1 MPAKTVKTLVTTLV
15 LTAALGGL
23 LWGTLAE
30 GTEYYMHVDEVMAEP
45 DAWYGK
51 KLQVHGFVVE
61 GSRRWKPDTLDV
73 RFQVEHNGAVID
85 AEYTG
90 IVPDTFLDGS
100 EVVISGQL
108 GPHGFTVAPNGGM
121 AKCPSNSDPRPT
133 LGSAASSTSNC
144 FRRLPCVAE
153 SAPAGRA

>member
-1 MPAKTVKTLVTTLV
+1 MPAKTVKMLITTVV

-30 GTEYYMHVDEVMAEP
+30 GTEYYMHVDEVMAAP

-51 KLQVHGFVVE
+51 NLQVHGYVVE
-61 GSRRWKPDTLDV
+61 GSRLKKPNTLEI
-73 RFQVEHNGAVID
+73 RFQVENNGAVID

-90 IVPDTFLDGS
+90 LVPDTFQDGS

-108 GPHGFTVAPNGGM
+108 GPHGTFAVAPNGVM
-121 AKCPSNSDPRPT
+121 AKCPSKYEPKPT
-133 LGSAASSTSNC
+133 LGSAASSN
-144 FRRLPCVAE
+144 
-153 SAPAGRA
+153 

>member
-1 MPAKTVKTLVTTLV
+1 MPAKTVKVLVTTLA
-15 LTAALGGL
+15 LTVALSGL

-51 KLQVHGFVVE
+51 KLQVHGYVVE
-61 GSRRWKPDTLDV
+61 GSRLRKPDTLEV
-73 RFQVEHNGAVID
+73 RFQVENNGSVID

-90 IVPDTFLDGS
+90 LVPDTFQDGS

-108 GPHGFTVAPNGGM
+108 SPHGFTVAPNGGM
-121 AKCPSNSDPRPT
+121 AKCPSKYEPKPT
-133 LGSAASSTSNC
+133 LGSTAPSN
-144 FRRLPCVAE
+144 
-153 SAPAGRA
+153 

>member
-1 MPAKTVKTLVTTLV
+1 MPAKTVKMLVTTVV
-15 LTAALGGL
+15 LTAAFVGL

-61 GSRRWKPDTLDV
+61 GSRLRKPATLEY
-73 RFQVEHNGAVID
+73 RFKVENNGAVID

-90 IVPDTFLDGS
+90 LVPDTFQDGS
-100 EVVISGQL
+100 EVVITGQL
-108 GPHGFTVAPNGGM
+108 SAHGFTVDPNGVM
-121 AKCPSNSDPRPT
+121 AKCPSKYEPKPT
-133 LGSAASSTSNC
+133 LGSAASSN
-144 FRRLPCVAE
+144 
-153 SAPAGRA
+153 

>member
-1 MPAKTVKTLVTTLV
+1 MPAKTVKVLVTTLA
-15 LTAALGGL
+15 LTVALSGL

-51 KLQVHGFVVE
+51 KLQVHGYVVE
-61 GSRRWKPDTLDV
+61 GSRLRKPDTLEV
-73 RFQVEHNGAVID
+73 RFQVENNGSVID

-90 IVPDTFLDGS
+90 LVPDTFQDGS

-108 GPHGFTVAPNGGM
+108 SPHGFTVAPNGVM
-121 AKCPSNSDPRPT
+121 AKCPSKYEPKPT
-133 LGSAASSTSNC
+133 LGSTAPSN
-144 FRRLPCVAE
+144 
-153 SAPAGRA
+153 

>member
-1 MPAKTVKTLVTTLV
+1 MPAKTVKMLVTTVV
-15 LTAALGGL
+15 LTAAFVGL

-61 GSRRWKPDTLDV
+61 GSRRRKPDTLEY
-73 RFQVEHNGAVID
+73 RFKVENNGAGID

-90 IVPDTFLDGS
+90 LVPDTFQDGS
-100 EVVISGQL
+100 EVVITGQL
-108 GPHGFTVAPNGGM
+108 SAHGFTVDPNGVM
-121 AKCPSNSDPRPT
+121 AKCPSKYEPKPT
-133 LGSAASSTSNC
+133 LGSAASSN
-144 FRRLPCVAE
+144 
-153 SAPAGRA
+153 

>member
-1 MPAKTVKTLVTTLV
+1 MMAAKTVKTLITTLV

-45 DAWYGK
+45 DAWHGK
-51 KLQVHGFVVE
+51 KLQIHGFVVD
-61 GSRRWKPDTLDV
+61 GSAMNIPNTLEY
-73 RFQVEHNGAVID
+73 RFQVEYNGAVID

-90 IVPDTFLDGS
+90 IVPDTFQDGS

-108 GPHGFTVAPNGGM
+108 TGPHGFTVAPNGVM
-121 AKCPSNSDPRPT
+121 AKCPSKYEPKPT
-133 LGSAASSTSNC
+133 LGSVASSD
-144 FRRLPCVAE
+144 
-153 SAPAGRA
+153 

>member
-1 MPAKTVKTLVTTLV
+1 MPAKTVKMLVTTVV
-15 LTAALGGL
+15 LTAAFVGL

-61 GSRRWKPDTLDV
+61 GSRLRKPDTLEY
-73 RFQVEHNGAVID
+73 RFKVENNGAVID

-90 IVPDTFLDGS
+90 LVPDTFQDGS
-100 EVVISGQL
+100 EVVITGQL
-108 GPHGFTVAPNGGM
+108 SAHGFTVDPNGVM
-121 AKCPSNSDPRPT
+121 AKCPSKYDPKPT
-133 LGSAASSTSNC
+133 LGSAASSN
-144 FRRLPCVAE
+144 
-153 SAPAGRA
+153 